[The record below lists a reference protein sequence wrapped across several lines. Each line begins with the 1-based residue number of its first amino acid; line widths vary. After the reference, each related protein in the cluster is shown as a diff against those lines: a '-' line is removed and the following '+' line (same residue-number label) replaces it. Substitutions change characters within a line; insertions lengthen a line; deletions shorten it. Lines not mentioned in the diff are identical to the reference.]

1 MNDNKIKDL
10 NFMPEKNK
18 IYQIKSE
25 KETFIRLNLFK
36 RVD

>member
-18 IYQIKSE
+18 IYQIKVGKRNFYKVE
-25 KETFIRLNLFK
+25 FI
-36 RVD
+36 